1 MQKLSAL
8 IRKLDYQFSDSALF
22 ELALTHRSRG
32 SKNYDRL
39 EFLGDSILGFVVAD
53 WLYNEFPS
61 LSEGK
66 LSRMRSSLV
75 RQETLADVA
84 RSFQL
89 SDYLILGEGEM
100 KSGGFNRDSILSDTV
115 ESLIGAIYLDSDFS
129 HARNF
134 ILTKFQ
140 SQFASISPKSH
151 FKDSKSQLQE
161 FMQKKGLE
169 LPVYEIVNSSG
180 EQHEQEFSVECR
192 LPELD
197 IRAEA
202 SALSRRLAE
211 QKSAALVLQKL
222 LESPPNKKT
231 VTGVTTK
238 SVAVKKVTTKSAAVK
253 SGESNKKVAHGTQG
267 KKNV

>member
-8 IRKLDYQFSDSALF
+8 IRKLDYQFNDPTLF

-32 SKNYDRL
+32 AKNYERL

-75 RQETLADVA
+75 RQETLAEVA

-115 ESLIGAIYLDSDFS
+115 ESLIGAIYLDSDFR
-129 HARNF
+129 HARQF
-134 ILTKFQ
+134 ILSKFQ
-140 SQFASISPKSH
+140 SQFASISEKSH

-169 LPVYEIVNSSG
+169 LPIYEIIKSSG
-180 EQHEQEFSVECR
+180 EQHEREFSVECR
-192 LPELD
+192 LPELNVL
-197 IRAEA
+197 AEA

-211 QKSAALVLQKL
+211 QKSAALVLEQL
-222 LESPPNKKT
+222 LDSQPTKKAT
-231 VTGVTTK
+231 AVVATKRTT
-238 SVAVKKVTTKSAAVK
+238 SKSAAKKSVK
-253 SGESNKKVAHGTQG
+253 TTKKAAAGAQG

>member
-8 IRKLDYQFSDSALF
+8 TRKLDYQFNDSDLF
-22 ELALTHRSRG
+22 KLALTHRSRG
-32 SKNYDRL
+32 SKNYERL

-53 WLYNEFPS
+53 WLYKEFPG
-61 LSEGK
+61 LTEGR

-75 RQETLADVA
+75 RKETLADVA

-129 HARNF
+129 HAREF
-134 ILTKFQ
+134 ILSKFQ
-140 SQFASISPKSH
+140 SQFASISATSS

-169 LPVYEIVNSSG
+169 LPIYEIVSSSG

-192 LPELD
+192 LPQLN
-197 IRAEA
+197 ILAEA
-202 SALSRRLAE
+202 TALSRRLAE
-211 QKSAALVLQKL
+211 QKSAALVLEQLLASPDKERITTYKL
-222 LESPPNKKT
+222 NKEPVAK
-231 VTGVTTK
+231 VNSNKEIAAGV
-238 SVAVKKVTTKSAAVK
+238 
-253 SGESNKKVAHGTQG
+253 ESNKMAANRSQG
-267 KKNV
+267 KK